1 MEITY
6 KMGCTVIDYYTLTIM
21 DPVTFQ
27 LTERV
32 TLAGLFSAAEIRG
45 CDLPDVR
52 VKVTTFSRRGTLL
65 HRSYS
70 GGQPAARDVCDF

>member
-32 TLAGLFSAAEIRG
+32 TLGGLFSAAEIRG
-45 CDLPDVR
+45 CDLPAVR
-52 VKVTTFSRRGTLL
+52 VKVTTFTRWGAVVR
-65 HRSYS
+65 RSYD
-70 GGQPAARDVCDF
+70 GGQPVARDVCDF